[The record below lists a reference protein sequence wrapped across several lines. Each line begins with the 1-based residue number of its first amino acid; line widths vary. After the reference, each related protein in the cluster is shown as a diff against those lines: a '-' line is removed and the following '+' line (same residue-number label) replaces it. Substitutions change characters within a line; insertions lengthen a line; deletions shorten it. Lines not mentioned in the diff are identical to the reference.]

1 MTRTLLALAIA
12 ILTLA
17 PAGALA
23 QGSVLHVSGQQ
34 IAQAAA
40 REIAGLAHDA
50 DHEYI
55 AVSTIP
61 DQVLS
66 GDRVALH
73 AQAPIGTQS
82 FVNVPVAIDVDG
94 KLNRTV
100 FVGYRVQQFV
110 ETAVATHDIVPGT
123 VLSADDLTMA
133 REPYRG
139 RPGNGIDALVG
150 RKVNGSVLKGQPV
163 TIEATAE
170 NQIVKAGAT
179 VVLVIRDSGVQ
190 VTADVIARTSGGLG
204 DQVSVFNPSTN
215 KALSGTVTGPGT
227 VELDISGGDE

>member
-1 MTRTLLALAIA
+1 MMRTLLALAIA

-23 QGSVLHVSGQQ
+23 RNSVLHVSGRQ
-34 IAQAAA
+34 IAQIAA

-50 DHEYI
+50 DREYI
-55 AVSTIP
+55 AVSTVP

-66 GDRVALH
+66 GDRVALK
-73 AQAPIGTQS
+73 AQAPIGTPS

-100 FVGYRVQQFV
+100 YVGYRVQQFV
-110 ETAVATHDIVPGT
+110 ETAVAAHDIVPGT
-123 VLSADDLTMA
+123 VLSAGDLTMA
-133 REPYRG
+133 RKPYAG

-150 RKVNGSVLKGQPV
+150 RKVNGSVLKGQSV
-163 TIEATAE
+163 TIEATTE

-179 VVLVIRDSGVQ
+179 VVLVVRDSGVA